1 MKTLII
7 DMSALKYPNVGI
19 GDEITIIF
27 IGMLDKFGISSR
39 RINNC

>member
-1 MKTLII
+1 
-7 DMSALKYPNVGI
+7 MSGFKIPEHRI
-19 GDEITIIF
+19 GDELTIIF